1 MHQPQLLF
9 SGGSGRSGTTVLAK
23 LLRTH
28 PRVRASKPLEVRCVT
43 DAAGLLD
50 LCVGPREDAGWKV
63 KALAQWQPLL
73 LREFRKRMRTRWWS
87 RVNRLGRDSGL
98 HRGITTEQR
107 EQLLSTFERELSE
120 DPISAAQAF
129 LTRLARDQGLVDERY
144 WIDTSPPNIAN
155 ADRIHALIP
164 EARFVHM
171 VRDGRDTIA
180 SVLAETW
187 GPKDVHEAAHWW
199 ANRMA
204 AAHRALARVP
214 AEQVLTLSL
223 EELVVTDR
231 VGQYERL
238 LSFLELPDRPRM
250 RRYFAE
256 RMPTERVAPGSW
268 GERVG
273 DPAALDR
280 AYQEAA
286 AELVDRGIP
295 IYEHP

>member
-1 MHQPQLLF
+1 
-9 SGGSGRSGTTVLAK
+9 
-23 LLRTH
+23 
-28 PRVRASKPLEVRCVT
+28 
-43 DAAGLLD
+43 
-50 LCVGPREDAGWKV
+50 
-63 KALAQWQPLL
+63 
-73 LREFRKRMRTRWWS
+73 MRTRWWS

-107 EQLLSTFERELSE
+107 EQLLSTFERDLSK
-120 DPISAAQAF
+120 DPATAAQSF
-129 LTRLARDQGLVDERY
+129 LAQLARDQGLVDERY

-187 GPKDVHEAAHWW
+187 GPTDVLQAVQWW
-199 ANRMA
+199 ASRMA
-204 AAHRALARVP
+204 AAHRALAGVP

-238 LSFLELPDRPRM
+238 LNFLELPDRPRM

-256 RMPTERVAPGSW
+256 RMPADRVGPGSW

-273 DPAALDR
+273 DPAALER

-286 AELVDRGIP
+286 AALVDRGIP

>member
-43 DAAGLLD
+43 DAVGLLD
-50 LCVGPREDAGWKV
+50 LCLGPREDAGWKV

-87 RVNRLGRDSGL
+87 RVNRLGKDSGL
-98 HRGITTEQR
+98 HRGITEEQR
-107 EQLLSTFERELSE
+107 EELLSTFERELSA
-120 DPISAAQAF
+120 DPISAAQSF
-129 LTRLARDQGLVDERY
+129 LTRLARAQGLVDERY

-187 GPKDVHEAAHWW
+187 GPKDVYEAAHWW

-204 AAHRALARVP
+204 AAQRALAGVP
-214 AEQVLTLSL
+214 EDQVLTLSL

-256 RMPTERVAPGSW
+256 RMPAERVRPGAWS
-268 GERVG
+268 ERVG
-273 DPAALDR
+273 DPAALEQ
-280 AYQEAA
+280 AYEEAA
-286 AELVDRGIP
+286 TELVDRGIP
-295 IYEHP
+295 VYEHP